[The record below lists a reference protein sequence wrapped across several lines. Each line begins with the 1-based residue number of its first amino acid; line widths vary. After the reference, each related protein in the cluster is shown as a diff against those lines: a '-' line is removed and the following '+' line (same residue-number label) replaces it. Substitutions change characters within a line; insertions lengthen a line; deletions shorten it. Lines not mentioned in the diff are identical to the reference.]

1 MLMMTHT
8 WLLKNYPGGEE
19 LIRNHPDCLI
29 YNICPDL
36 LPIHKD
42 ITADATHRIPR
53 QCVLPSK
60 YRKNAFV
67 HFHLM
72 VDDISHH
79 GAITSC
85 PIMEF
90 NPDSRGYTYLKGRP
104 LVQPLLDIY
113 KNQGTPIP
121 YADAVYRSHMIIEM
135 TFDLALHLGHLEE
148 SEKLLALLCD
158 AMSYTVTA
166 KLVEFS
172 ENIAWLYGIP
182 MEKVEEALREGAA
195 VYTLNRIRRFMTLEG
210 RIQLFA
216 NKYGISRDDGLAIA
230 GLTGVMNHGMEL
242 VKDYGDF
249 LAPTL
254 TTIRRAGFNP
264 DLQLDRLAHRAG
276 TEATRT
282 NLHSLNGATFLVDS
296 ADLL

>member
-19 LIRNHPDCLI
+19 LIRNHPDSLI

-36 LPIHKD
+36 LPIHED
-42 ITADATHRIPR
+42 ITSEDTHGIPR
-53 QCVLPSK
+53 YRALPAK

-72 VDDISHH
+72 VDDISHY
-79 GAITSC
+79 GAITSQ
-85 PIMEF
+85 PVMEF

-113 KNQGTPIP
+113 ENQGTPIS
-121 YADAVYRSHMIIEM
+121 YADAAYRSHMIIEM
-135 TFDLALHLGHLEE
+135 TFDLALHLEHLEE
-148 SEKLLALLCD
+148 SDKLLTLLSD
-158 AMSYTVTA
+158 AMSYTVTE
-166 KLVEFS
+166 KLAEFI
-172 ENIAWLYGIP
+172 ENIVWLYGIP
-182 MEKVEEALREGAA
+182 VESVEEALKEGAA
-195 VYTLNRIRRFMTLEG
+195 VYTLSRIRRFMTLEA

-216 NKYGISRDDGLAIA
+216 HKYGISRDDGRAIA
-230 GLTGVMNHGMEL
+230 GLTDIMNQGMEL

-254 TTIRRAGFNP
+254 AAIRRVGFNP
-264 DLQLDRLAHRAG
+264 DL
-276 TEATRT
+276 
-282 NLHSLNGATFLVDS
+282 
-296 ADLL
+296 

>member
-8 WLLKNYPGGEE
+8 WLLMNYPGGEE
-19 LIRNHPDCLI
+19 FVRNHPDLLI

-42 ITADATHRIPR
+42 ITAEITHGIPR
-53 QCVLPSK
+53 RCTLPAK
-60 YRKNAFV
+60 YQKNAFV

-79 GAITSC
+79 GSITSQ

-113 KNQGTPIP
+113 ENQGTPISN
-121 YADAVYRSHMIIEM
+121 ADAAYRSHMIIEM
-135 TFDLALHLGHLEE
+135 TFDLALHLEHLEE
-148 SEKLLALLCD
+148 GEKLLALLND
-158 AMSYTVTA
+158 AMIYTATEKVA
-166 KLVEFS
+166 EFS

-182 MEKVEEALREGAA
+182 GESVEEALREGAA

-216 NKYGISRDDGLAIA
+216 NKYGISRDGGEAIA
-230 GLTGVMNHGMEL
+230 GLTDVMNQGMEL
-242 VKDYGDF
+242 VKDYVDF
-249 LAPTL
+249 LEPTL
-254 TTIRRAGFNP
+254 AAIRRVGFNP
-264 DLQLDRLAHRAG
+264 DL
-276 TEATRT
+276 
-282 NLHSLNGATFLVDS
+282 
-296 ADLL
+296 